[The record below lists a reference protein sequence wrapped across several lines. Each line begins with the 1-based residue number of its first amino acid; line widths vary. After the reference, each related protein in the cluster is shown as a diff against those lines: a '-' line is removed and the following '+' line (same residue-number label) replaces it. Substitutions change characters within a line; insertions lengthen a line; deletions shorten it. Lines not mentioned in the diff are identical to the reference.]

1 MEYWDAYDEN
11 MNLIEG
17 MTLTRGET
25 VPDGVFHLVCDIFLE
40 HEDGTIL
47 IMQRDP
53 AKEYGGLWE
62 ATAGGSAL
70 KGESPLECAQR
81 ELYEETGIRGRDFRE
96 YKRGQSLGPHCFYTE
111 FTALTDCDKT
121 SVRMQENETVAFRW
135 VTKEELKELKV
146 AGQLTERSCGC
157 VSEILHE

>member
-1 MEYWDAYDEN
+1 MLDKNGSIMQALVKVAEVYGIDY
-11 MNLIEG
+11 IEKHKNA
-17 MTLTRGET
+17 
-25 VPDGVFHLVCDIFLE
+25 PCCYSE

-135 VTKEELKELKV
+135 VTKEELKELKD